1 MDLVLRDRHDLF
13 MGDCADSYESAICG
27 FLVGGIT
34 LNLGVISRFF
44 ECELLRKKKYIAQN
58 DWDGYFWITEKAGSN
73 SLSVMILFSASV
85 FLYCFLGF
93 VFRFGIS
100 LILVFTQNLCSSKW

>member
-34 LNLGVISRFF
+34 LILRVIKSFSYCDILCGRKI
-44 ECELLRKKKYIAQN
+44 LLTLAGMDTFRLWKKWVQIRYPFGFLCKYY
-58 DWDGYFWITEKAGSN
+58 W
-73 SLSVMILFSASV
+73 
-85 FLYCFLGF
+85 
-93 VFRFGIS
+93 
-100 LILVFTQNLCSSKW
+100 